1 SEIYKKEEYEQSL
14 TVSYKLHMELYIENL
29 SKYYGE
35 KLALDKF
42 TYTFKEGTYA
52 ILGPNGAGK
61 STLMHLITD
70 NISRSGGQIFYDGKD
85 ILQLGRSFRKKIG
98 FMPQSQG
105 MYDQMS
111 AKGFLSYMAEIK
123 GIPKKEARGVINEL
137 LSVVNLSDV
146 SHKKLSSFSGGMRQR
161 ILLAQALLG
170 KPDILMLDEP
180 TAGLDPEERVRI
192 RTYIG
197 NLAASKIVLITTHI
211 TSDVES
217 IADYVIFMKNGRIE
231 AFGKPERILKET
243 CSENMEEAYLK
254 IIHTEGQNAGT

>member
-1 SEIYKKEEYEQSL
+1 
-14 TVSYKLHMELYIENL
+14 M
-29 SKYYGE
+29 
-35 KLALDKF
+35 
-42 TYTFKEGTYA
+42 
-52 ILGPNGAGK
+52 
-61 STLMHLITD
+61 MHLITD
-70 NISRSGGQIFYDGKD
+70 NISRPSGQILYDGKD
-85 ILQLGRSFRKKIG
+85 ILHLGRSFRKVIG

-123 GIPKKEARGVINEL
+123 GVPKKEARVQINEL

-146 SHKKLSSFSGGMRQR
+146 GHKKLSSFSGGMRQR
-161 ILLAQALLG
+161 VLLAQALLG

-217 IADYVIFMKNGRIE
+217 IADYVIFMKNGHIISC
-231 AFGKPERILKET
+231 GKPEQILKDT
-243 CSENMEEAYLK
+243 SSKNMEEAYLK
-254 IIHTEGQNAGT
+254 IIHKEE

>member
-1 SEIYKKEEYEQSL
+1 
-14 TVSYKLHMELYIENL
+14 MELHIENL
-29 SKYYGE
+29 SKNYGE

-70 NISRSGGQIFYDGKD
+70 NISRPSGQILYDGKD
-85 ILQLGRSFRKKIG
+85 ILHLGRSFRKVIG

-123 GIPKKEARGVINEL
+123 GIPKKEARVQINEL

-146 SHKKLSSFSGGMRQR
+146 GHKKLSSFSGGMRQR
-161 ILLAQALLG
+161 VLLAQALLG

-217 IADYVIFMKNGRIE
+217 IADYVIFMKNGHI
-231 AFGKPERILKET
+231 ASSGKPEQILKDT
-243 CSENMEEAYLK
+243 SSKNMEEAYLK
-254 IIHTEGQNAGT
+254 IIHKEE

>member
-1 SEIYKKEEYEQSL
+1 
-14 TVSYKLHMELYIENL
+14 
-29 SKYYGE
+29 
-35 KLALDKF
+35 
-42 TYTFKEGTYA
+42 
-52 ILGPNGAGK
+52 
-61 STLMHLITD
+61 
-70 NISRSGGQIFYDGKD
+70 
-85 ILQLGRSFRKKIG
+85 
-98 FMPQSQG
+98 MPQSQG

-180 TAGLDPEERVRI
+180 TAGLIPEERVRI

>member
-1 SEIYKKEEYEQSL
+1 
-14 TVSYKLHMELYIENL
+14 MELHIENL
-29 SKYYGE
+29 SKNYGE

-70 NISRSGGQIFYDGKD
+70 NISRPSGQILYNGKD
-85 ILQLGRSFRKKIG
+85 ILDLGRAFRKVIG

-111 AKGFLSYMAEIK
+111 AKGFLNYMAEIK
-123 GIPKKEARGVINEL
+123 GIPKKEARVQINEL

-146 SHKKLSSFSGGMRQR
+146 AYKKLSSFSGGMRQR
-161 ILLAQALLG
+161 VLLAQALLG

-217 IADYVIFMKNGRIE
+217 IADYVIFMKNGKIIS
-231 AFGKPERILKET
+231 FGKPEQILRDTLSK
-243 CSENMEEAYLK
+243 NMEQAYLK
-254 IIHTEGQNAGT
+254 IIHKEE

>member
-1 SEIYKKEEYEQSL
+1 
-14 TVSYKLHMELYIENL
+14 MELHIENL
-29 SKYYGE
+29 SKNYGE

-70 NISRSGGQIFYDGKD
+70 NISRPSGQILYDGKD
-85 ILQLGRSFRKKIG
+85 ILHLGRSFRKVIG

-123 GIPKKEARGVINEL
+123 SIPKKEARVQINEL

-146 SHKKLSSFSGGMRQR
+146 GHKKLSSFSGGMRQR
-161 ILLAQALLG
+161 VLLAQALLG

-217 IADYVIFMKNGRIE
+217 IADYVIFMKNGRIKSS
-231 AFGKPERILKET
+231 GKPEQILKDT
-243 CSENMEEAYLK
+243 SSKNIEEAYLK
-254 IIHTEGQNAGT
+254 IIHKEE

>member
-1 SEIYKKEEYEQSL
+1 
-14 TVSYKLHMELYIENL
+14 MELHIENL
-29 SKYYGE
+29 SKNYGE

-42 TYTFKEGTYA
+42 TYTFNEGTYA

-70 NISRSGGQIFYDGKD
+70 NISRPSGQILYNGKD
-85 ILQLGRSFRKKIG
+85 ILDLGRAFRKVIG

-111 AKGFLSYMAEIK
+111 AKGFLNYMAEIK
-123 GIPKKEARGVINEL
+123 GIPKKEARVQINEL

-146 SHKKLSSFSGGMRQR
+146 AYKKLSSFSGGMRQR
-161 ILLAQALLG
+161 VLLAQALLG

-217 IADYVIFMKNGRIE
+217 IADYVIFMKNGKIIS
-231 AFGKPERILKET
+231 FGKPEQILRDTLSK
-243 CSENMEEAYLK
+243 NMEQAYLK
-254 IIHTEGQNAGT
+254 IIHKEE

>member
-1 SEIYKKEEYEQSL
+1 
-14 TVSYKLHMELYIENL
+14 MELHIENL
-29 SKYYGE
+29 SKNYGE

-70 NISRSGGQIFYDGKD
+70 NISRPSGQILYNGKD
-85 ILQLGRSFRKKIG
+85 ILDLGRAFRKVIG

-123 GIPKKEARGVINEL
+123 GIPKKEARVQINEL

-146 SHKKLSSFSGGMRQR
+146 AYKKLSSFSGGMRQR
-161 ILLAQALLG
+161 VLLAQALLG

-217 IADYVIFMKNGRIE
+217 IADYVIFMKNGKIIS
-231 AFGKPERILKET
+231 FGKPEQILKDT
-243 CSENMEEAYLK
+243 LSKNMEQAYLK
-254 IIHTEGQNAGT
+254 IIHKEE

>member
-1 SEIYKKEEYEQSL
+1 
-14 TVSYKLHMELYIENL
+14 MELHIENL
-29 SKYYGE
+29 SKNYGE

-70 NISRSGGQIFYDGKD
+70 NISRPSGQILYDGKD
-85 ILQLGRSFRKKIG
+85 ILHLGRSFRKVIG

-123 GIPKKEARGVINEL
+123 GVPKKEARVQINEL

-146 SHKKLSSFSGGMRQR
+146 GHKKLSSFSGGMRQR
-161 ILLAQALLG
+161 VLLAQALLG

-217 IADYVIFMKNGRIE
+217 IADYVIFMKNGHIISC
-231 AFGKPERILKET
+231 GKPEQILKDT
-243 CSENMEEAYLK
+243 SSKNMEEAYLK
-254 IIHTEGQNAGT
+254 IIHKEE

>member
-1 SEIYKKEEYEQSL
+1 
-14 TVSYKLHMELYIENL
+14 MELHIENL
-29 SKYYGE
+29 SKNYGE

-70 NISRSGGQIFYDGKD
+70 NISRPSGQILYNGKD
-85 ILQLGRSFRKKIG
+85 ILDLGRAFRKVIG

-123 GIPKKEARGVINEL
+123 GIPKKEARVQINEL

-146 SHKKLSSFSGGMRQR
+146 AYKKLSSFSGGMRQR
-161 ILLAQALLG
+161 VLLAQALLG

-217 IADYVIFMKNGRIE
+217 IADYVIFMKNGKIIS
-231 AFGKPERILKET
+231 FGKPEQILRDTLSK
-243 CSENMEEAYLK
+243 NMEQAYLK
-254 IIHTEGQNAGT
+254 IIHKEE

>member
-1 SEIYKKEEYEQSL
+1 
-14 TVSYKLHMELYIENL
+14 MELHIENL
-29 SKYYGE
+29 SKNYGE

-52 ILGPNGAGK
+52 ILGPHGAGK

-70 NISRSGGQIFYDGKD
+70 NISRPSGQILYNGKD
-85 ILQLGRSFRKKIG
+85 ILDLGRAFRKVIG

-111 AKGFLSYMAEIK
+111 AKGFLNYMAEIK
-123 GIPKKEARGVINEL
+123 GIPKKEARVQINEL

-146 SHKKLSSFSGGMRQR
+146 AYKKLSSFSGGMRQR
-161 ILLAQALLG
+161 VLLAQALLG

-217 IADYVIFMKNGRIE
+217 IADYVIFMKNGKIIS
-231 AFGKPERILKET
+231 FGKPEQILRDTLSK
-243 CSENMEEAYLK
+243 NMEQAYLK
-254 IIHTEGQNAGT
+254 IIHKEE

>member
-1 SEIYKKEEYEQSL
+1 
-14 TVSYKLHMELYIENL
+14 MELHIENL
-29 SKYYGE
+29 SKNYGE

-70 NISRSGGQIFYDGKD
+70 NISRPSGQILYDGKD
-85 ILQLGRSFRKKIG
+85 ILNLGRSFRRLIG
-98 FMPQSQG
+98 FMPQAQG

-123 GIPKKEARGVINEL
+123 GIPKKEARIQINEP

-146 SHKKLSSFSGGMRQR
+146 GYKKLSSFSGGMRQR
-161 ILLAQALLG
+161 VLLAQALLG

-217 IADYVIFMKNGRIE
+217 IADYVIFMKNGRIKSC
-231 AFGKPERILKET
+231 GKPEQILKDT
-243 CSENMEEAYLK
+243 SSKNMEEAYLK
-254 IIHTEGQNAGT
+254 IIHKEE

>member
-1 SEIYKKEEYEQSL
+1 
-14 TVSYKLHMELYIENL
+14 
-29 SKYYGE
+29 
-35 KLALDKF
+35 
-42 TYTFKEGTYA
+42 
-52 ILGPNGAGK
+52 
-61 STLMHLITD
+61 
-70 NISRSGGQIFYDGKD
+70 
-85 ILQLGRSFRKKIG
+85 
-98 FMPQSQG
+98 MPQSQG

-123 GIPKKEARGVINEL
+123 SIPKKEARVQINEL

-146 SHKKLSSFSGGMRQR
+146 GHKKLSSFSGGMRQR
-161 ILLAQALLG
+161 VLLAQALLG

-217 IADYVIFMKNGRIE
+217 IADYVIFMKNGRIKSS
-231 AFGKPERILKET
+231 GKPEQILKDT
-243 CSENMEEAYLK
+243 SSKNIEEAYLK
-254 IIHTEGQNAGT
+254 IIHKEE

>member
-1 SEIYKKEEYEQSL
+1 
-14 TVSYKLHMELYIENL
+14 MELHIESL
-29 SKYYGE
+29 SKNYGE
-35 KLALDKF
+35 ILALDKF

-70 NISRSGGQIFYDGKD
+70 NISRPSGQILYDGKD
-85 ILQLGRSFRKKIG
+85 ILHLGRSFRRIIG

-123 GIPKKEARGVINEL
+123 GISKKEARVQINEL

-146 SHKKLSSFSGGMRQR
+146 GHKKLSSFSGGMRQR
-161 ILLAQALLG
+161 VLLAQALLG

-231 AFGKPERILKET
+231 SCGKPEEILKDT
-243 CSENMEEAYLK
+243 SSKNMEEAYLK
-254 IIHTEGQNAGT
+254 IMHKEE

>member
-1 SEIYKKEEYEQSL
+1 
-14 TVSYKLHMELYIENL
+14 MELHIENL
-29 SKYYGE
+29 SKNYGE

-70 NISRSGGQIFYDGKD
+70 NISLTSGQILYDGKD
-85 ILQLGRSFRKKIG
+85 ILHLGRSFRKVIG

-123 GIPKKEARGVINEL
+123 SIPKKEARVQINEL

-146 SHKKLSSFSGGMRQR
+146 GHKKLSSFSGGMRQR
-161 ILLAQALLG
+161 VLLAQALLG

-217 IADYVIFMKNGRIE
+217 IADYVIFMKNGRIKSS
-231 AFGKPERILKET
+231 GKPEQILKDT
-243 CSENMEEAYLK
+243 SSKNIEEAYLK
-254 IIHTEGQNAGT
+254 IIHKEE

>member
-1 SEIYKKEEYEQSL
+1 
-14 TVSYKLHMELYIENL
+14 MELHIENL
-29 SKYYGE
+29 SKNYGE

-70 NISRSGGQIFYDGKD
+70 NISRPSGQILYNGKD
-85 ILQLGRSFRKKIG
+85 ILDLGRAFRKVIG

-111 AKGFLSYMAEIK
+111 AKGFLNYMAEIK
-123 GIPKKEARGVINEL
+123 GIPKKEARVQINEL

-146 SHKKLSSFSGGMRQR
+146 AYKKLSSFSGGMRQR
-161 ILLAQALLG
+161 VLLAQALLG

-217 IADYVIFMKNGRIE
+217 IADYVIFMKNGKIIS
-231 AFGKPERILKET
+231 FGKPEQILKDT
-243 CSENMEEAYLK
+243 LSKNMEQAYLK
-254 IIHTEGQNAGT
+254 IIHKEE